1 MDKRIPLKDFRERLK
16 LMGTPV
22 VFNEYKRG
30 EEEIETEIAEM
41 NQEKERKSYL
51 CINF

>member
-22 VFNEYKRG
+22 V
-30 EEEIETEIAEM
+30 
-41 NQEKERKSYL
+41 L
-51 CINF
+51 INIKAAKKKLKQKLLK